1 VKSEHAYAI
10 AAKPRKQPDIFEDGF
25 ETGSENGLCYQN
37 WTRAKNT
44 LNLGVRVFKIAV
56 LLVTASKTRLS
67 IPALR
72 KHT

>member
-1 VKSEHAYAI
+1 MKSEHAYAI
-10 AAKPRKQPDIFEDGF
+10 AAKLQKQPDIFEN
-25 ETGSENGLCYQN
+25 GSENGLCYQN

-44 LNLGVRVFKIAV
+44 LNFSVRVFKIAV
-56 LLVTASKTRLS
+56 LLVTASKTQLS